1 MSWSARIG
9 ITPDQF
15 WDMTLRENLLLFDG
29 FLFRQQLSTEQ
40 RVSSA
45 WLMANWSRAK
55 RMPSLKSIL
64 SKIKKR
70 KPRTKTE
77 VQKAKE
83 DFQEMVVDMTQDLNL
98 KPEETDG

>member
-1 MSWSARIG
+1 MSWSVRTG
-9 ITPDQF
+9 ISPESF
-15 WDMTLRENLLLFDG
+15 WDMTLRENLLLIDG

-70 KPRTKTE
+70 KPKTKTE

-83 DFQEMVVDMTQDLNL
+83 DFQEMVVDMTADLNI

>member
-1 MSWSARIG
+1 MSWSVRIG
-9 ITPDQF
+9 ISPELF

-29 FLFRQQLSTEQ
+29 FLYRQQLSTEQ

-64 SKIKKR
+64 SKLKKR
-70 KPRTKTE
+70 KPKTKDE
-77 VQKAKE
+77 IKKAKE
-83 DFQEMVVDMTQDLNL
+83 DFQRMAENMTKDLNI
-98 KPEETDG
+98 KPQE

>member
-1 MSWSARIG
+1 MSWSVRIG
-9 ITPDQF
+9 ISPESF

-29 FLFRQQLSTEQ
+29 FLYRQQLSTEQ

-64 SKIKKR
+64 SKIKTR
-70 KPRTKTE
+70 KPKTKVE
-77 VQKAKE
+77 MDKAKE
-83 DFQEMVVDMTQDLNL
+83 DFQKMAEDMTKDLNI
-98 KPEETDG
+98 KKQE

>member
-1 MSWSARIG
+1 MSWSTRIG

-15 WDMTLRENLLLFDG
+15 WCMTLRENLLLFDG
-29 FLFRQQLSTEQ
+29 FLYRQQLSTEQ

-64 SKIKKR
+64 SKIKKP
-70 KPRTKTE
+70 KPKTKTQVE
-77 VQKAKE
+77 KAKE
-83 DFQEMVVDMTQDLNL
+83 DFQEMVVDMTKDLNI

>member
-1 MSWSARIG
+1 MSWSVRVG
-9 ITPDQF
+9 ISPEEF
-15 WDMTLRENLLLFDG
+15 WDMTLRENFLLIDG
-29 FLFRQQLSTEQ
+29 FLYRQQLSNEQ

-70 KPRTKTE
+70 KPKTQDE
-77 VQKAKE
+77 MEKSKQ
-83 DFQEMVVDMTQDLNL
+83 DFQKMAEEMTKDLNIKKL
-98 KPEETDG
+98 E